1 MAAAATAAV
10 FASRMGFEDAVYWT
24 SLSSAEMVERS
35 TAVVAT
41 KASSASSMGFEGA
54 AYWMD
59 VEDETSCAAIS
70 PIKITQA
77 DQARQVDNNTHLTC
91 AIRARTDERAAAG
104 VFVCWCC
111 FCYFLM
117 C

>member
-10 FASRMGFEDAVYWT
+10 FASRMGFEDAAYWT

-41 KASSASSMGFEGA
+41 KASSASSMDYDGA

-91 AIRARTDERAAAG
+91 AIRARTDEQAAAG

>member
-10 FASRMGFEDAVYWT
+10 FASRMGFEDAAYWT

-41 KASSASSMGFEGA
+41 KASSASSMDYDGA

-91 AIRARTDERAAAG
+91 AIRARIDE
-104 VFVCWCC
+104 
-111 FCYFLM
+111 
-117 C
+117 